1 MIIDLSHCIEQL
13 SPHESYRLRRA
24 FCCCW
29 VALFIVTLEN
39 GYRELFSWNMCFVY

>member
-24 FCCCW
+24 FCCYW